1 MFEASDEPN
10 MTSYII
16 FAQLR
21 SSAHLRMRAAGQRS
35 ADDDDILSQP
45 KSYSAI
51 LESYVSV
58 NKNVG
63 RHSQRNKA
71 KTISR
76 VKITILITRLK
87 TIKRLRQRMYI

>member
-35 ADDDDILSQP
+35 AADDILSQP